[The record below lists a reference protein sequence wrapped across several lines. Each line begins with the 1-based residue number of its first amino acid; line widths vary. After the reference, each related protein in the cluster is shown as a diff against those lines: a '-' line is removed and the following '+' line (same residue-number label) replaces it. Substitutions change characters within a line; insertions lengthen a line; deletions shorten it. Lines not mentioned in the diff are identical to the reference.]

1 MATESVQP
9 KVGAEDHEDQ
19 EGEDLEG
26 EPRNHYVIACG
37 RRLVL
42 VGFGGCES
50 TSSGLQE
57 QGQEIAGDELFS
69 NTISLY
75 HLSNS

>member
-1 MATESVQP
+1 
-9 KVGAEDHEDQ
+9 
-19 EGEDLEG
+19 
-26 EPRNHYVIACG
+26 
-37 RRLVL
+37 